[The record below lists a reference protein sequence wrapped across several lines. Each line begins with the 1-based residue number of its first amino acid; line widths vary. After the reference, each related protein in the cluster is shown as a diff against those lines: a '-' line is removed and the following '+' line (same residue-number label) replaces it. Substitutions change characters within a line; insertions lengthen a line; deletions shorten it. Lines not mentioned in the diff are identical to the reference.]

1 MTTPGPPARSGSAP
15 TSPAPTSPAPA
26 SLPRRLLRA
35 LGLAAVLGIP
45 VAVLALVVRSE
56 ASPIVSFDRSV
67 VGAAT
72 DLVRPHPGW
81 TRALTL
87 WQELLQPRWVYLG
100 GTLLCL
106 WVWRRH
112 GLRTRALWA
121 VSTLMASWGLALLA
135 KLAVQRARPVVED
148 AVSNA
153 PGYSFPS
160 GHAANTAAAGL
171 TLTLLVWPLLSRR
184 ARVAV
189 PLLVVAVVGATGVDR
204 VLLGVHY
211 PSDVAAGWLLG
222 CALAGGSYLG
232 FIGRASRSTT
242 GRAADR
248 RTTA

>member
-1 MTTPGPPARSGSAP
+1 MTTPGPTDRSGPSARP
-15 TSPAPTSPAPA
+15 GPQPPG
-26 SLPRRLLRA
+26 LPRRLLRA
-35 LGLAAVLGIP
+35 LGLAAALGLP

-56 ASPIVSFDRSV
+56 ASPIVSFDQSV
-67 VGAAT
+67 VRAAT
-72 DLVRPHPGW
+72 DLTRPHPGW
-81 TRALTL
+81 TRALTV
-87 WQELLQPRWVYLG
+87 WQELLQPRWVYLAG
-100 GTLLCL
+100 SLLCL

-171 TLTLLVWPLLSRR
+171 TLTLLVWPLLGRR

-189 PLLVVAVVGATGVDR
+189 PLLVVAVVGATGADR

-232 FIGRASRSTT
+232 FLGRTNSATT
-242 GRAADR
+242 EHPAAR